1 MAQERHPSMYPGT
14 GALINRIASSLDVAE
29 QAEIAS
35 IPESLFV
42 QMFLPFFSGER
53 VVEGD
58 ELPAKWIALA
68 GNPFKP
74 VQVFSES
81 TREILYTVPPFFDE
95 GAFTVSNR
103 KTGNINDMV
112 KKVADLSLIHPTQ
125 GQNYFNNFI
134 NSLEI
139 LHDRKDEALRQT
151 KVWLDIFK
159 RYNVIPKDFQM
170 PDGVVV
176 PETTEGKVSSAAQL
190 NFDDAEML

>member
-1 MAQERHPSMYPGT
+1 MSQQSMYPGT
-14 GALINRIASSLDVAE
+14 GALINRIASSLAAAE
-29 QAEIAS
+29 QSEQAA

-42 QMFLPFFSGER
+42 KMFLPFFAGQN

-68 GNPFKP
+68 GNPFKS
-74 VQVFSES
+74 VQVFHDE
-81 TREILYTVPPFFDE
+81 TRDILYTVPPFFDE
-95 GAFTVSNR
+95 GAFTISDR
-103 KTGNINDMV
+103 KTGNISDMV
-112 KKVADLSLIHPTQ
+112 KKVADLSLIHPAQ
-125 GQNYFNNFI
+125 GQNYFNRFI

-170 PDGVVV
+170 PDGAVV
-176 PETTEGKVSSAAQL
+176 PEITEGNVSSAAQL
-190 NFDDAEML
+190 NFDDADML